1 MSVFGKEK
9 QKMKKTVKIL
19 SVFLALVM
27 VLCAFTSCT
36 EKKKTSASDYLEKML
51 ENSANA
57 GNYKTCYEEITVDPS
72 VFLGEGSGLG
82 DIKVGLLTN
91 NSGETVFSANVG
103 ANGENTDVN
112 VFYSGNSIVVSSSM
126 LESAYGMSL
135 TELSSLMSMFGVTGA
150 EPELDAEL
158 SDAASLVTGL
168 MNTHGEKIGKILSK
182 YIEVIVNAIDG
193 AAEQKVDIT
202 SSTITVNIKFNSD
215 SAKKVIKDVY
225 NTLKKD
231 KDLRKLVEDLAK
243 TVSPDEYQAIVASFD
258 AIFENDD
265 MLEQLF
271 AVMNEHDFE
280 IGFSVT
286 SDKQYRIKAFGVSG
300 EYNGSGVSLK
310 IDATNENNI
319 ILSVMA
325 SVEGQIVSAQ
335 VNIKTVANGNDKNVS
350 ADLTVNMA
358 GEQMTANIFNINLK
372 ESGEFTIAIS
382 SDMMYVFGGTILG
395 DEELGENL
403 VEITGTFKEEGK
415 STELTI
421 ANVTNS
427 VGETVTLNITV
438 KTTYDVEF
446 PKFPA
451 DYKLV
456 TELGEE
462 DLNEIME
469 SVMGDPVV
477 SFIMEMVEGMNG
489 EYEF

>member
-1 MSVFGKEK
+1 
-9 QKMKKTVKIL
+9 MKRTVKIL
-19 SVFLALVM
+19 SVFLALAM
-27 VLCAFTSCT
+27 VLCAFASCT

-51 ENSANA
+51 ENSASA

-91 NSGETVFSANVG
+91 NSGEMVFSANVG

-112 VFYSGNSIVVSSSM
+112 VFYSGNSLVVSSSM
-126 LESAYGMSL
+126 LESAYGMSF
-135 TELSSLMSMFGVTGA
+135 TELSSLLSMFGGTGI
-150 EPELDAEL
+150 EPEFDAEL
-158 SDAASLVTGL
+158 SGAASLVTGL

-193 AAEQKVDIT
+193 AAEQKVELT
-202 SSTITVNIKFNSD
+202 SSTITVDIKFNSD

-243 TVSPDEYQAIVASFD
+243 TASPDEYQAIVASYD

-286 SDKQYRIKAFGVSG
+286 SDKQYQIKAFGISG

-310 IDATNENNI
+310 IDATNENDI
-319 ILSVMA
+319 VISVMA
-325 SVEGQIVSAQ
+325 SVEGQIVSAR
-335 VNIKTVANGNDKNVS
+335 VNIKTEKADGATKTS
-350 ADLTVNMA
+350 AILTMDMGYGA
-358 GEQMTANIFNINLK
+358 MSAEIFYIELK
-372 ESGEFTIAIS
+372 DNGEFTVALS
-382 SDMMYVFGGTILG
+382 SDLMGLFGGEMM
-395 DEELGENL
+395 DEGTVSGNL
-403 VEITGTFKEEGK
+403 AEIKGTYKEEGK
-415 STELTI
+415 S
-421 ANVTNS
+421 S
-427 VGETVTLNITV
+427 GEVINIGVTV
-438 KTTYDVEF
+438 KTVYDVEF

-451 DYKLV
+451 DYKLI

-477 SFIMEMVEGMNG
+477 SFIMEMVGSMGGADEL
-489 EYEF
+489 